1 MQGTIYRNAQ
11 LRYTHIM
18 YCTLWEKCKQTQC
31 PHRSWREW
39 MWYYSPTKNKL
50 IYQVRANTYDFWLS
64 GQYGKYNS
72 NIFLFHPL
80 GPFPTK
86 MMRCPWILCFD
97 LLPLQY
103 TDLTH
108 EIWRFLVYIF
118 LGEISQKMGRISLAV
133 LRLVDTNKPT
143 NGQLCIKMESITDNC
158 LIRPELKTLEWNIL
172 NPDRLINL
180 EINNKS
186 ITSII

>member
-1 MQGTIYRNAQ
+1 MLTIEKRLPYDHALDWTQFCWCQGTIYRNTQ
-11 LRYTHIM
+11 LIQTHIM
-18 YCTLWEKCKQTQC
+18 YCTPWEEYKQTQR
-31 PHRSWREW
+31 PHRSWRERTTAL

-80 GPFPTK
+80 DPFLSK
-86 MMRCPWILCFD
+86 MMRCPWTLCFD

-108 EIWRFLVYIF
+108 HAWCRYGGSWSIYFLNINKRLKIKLWIYGIWRF
-118 LGEISQKMGRISLAV
+118 
-133 LRLVDTNKPT
+133 
-143 NGQLCIKMESITDNC
+143 
-158 LIRPELKTLEWNIL
+158 
-172 NPDRLINL
+172 
-180 EINNKS
+180 
-186 ITSII
+186 

>member
-1 MQGTIYRNAQ
+1 MWRKNLQNKIWFELSLMGATKELYTGTLISDIRKLCTVHCGRNVNTPSAPTEVEGKG
-11 LRYTHIM
+11 LK
-18 YCTLWEKCKQTQC
+18 L
-31 PHRSWREW
+31 
-39 MWYYSPTKNKL
+39 WYYSLTKNKI
-50 IYQVRANTYDFWLS
+50 IYQVRANKYYFWLS

-80 GPFPTK
+80 GPFPSK

-118 LGEISQKMGRISLAV
+118 LGC
-133 LRLVDTNKPT
+133 NK
-143 NGQLCIKMESITDNC
+143 
-158 LIRPELKTLEWNIL
+158 
-172 NPDRLINL
+172 NL
-180 EINNKS
+180 YFKK
-186 ITSII
+186 

>member
-1 MQGTIYRNAQ
+1 
-11 LRYTHIM
+11 M
-18 YCTLWEKCKQTQC
+18 YCTLWEEFKQTQC
-31 PHRSWREW
+31 PHRSWRERSTAL

-50 IYQVRANTYDFWLS
+50 IYQVRVNTYDFWLS

-80 GPFPTK
+80 GLFPSK
-86 MMRCPWILCFD
+86 MMCCPWILCID

-118 LGEISQKMGRISLAV
+118 LVVAT
-133 LRLVDTNKPT
+133 LVFIFGTIMSK
-143 NGQLCIKMESITDNC
+143 QIYLVII
-158 LIRPELKTLEWNIL
+158 
-172 NPDRLINL
+172 L
-180 EINNKS
+180 EIQNLFF
-186 ITSII
+186 IRAFL